1 MDLNL
6 KGKVAIVTG
15 GGQGIGRAISL
26 SMAEEGVK
34 VIIGDIDIPAASKV
48 VKEIQSQG
56 GIAEAIKTDVSIL
69 EEAKH
74 MAASVVDRY
83 GQIDILVNNAGIWI
97 LKPFSKTSK
106 DDWDREI
113 NIDFY
118 GVLNCTK
125 AVVET
130 MKEKKN
136 GKIINISSDAG
147 RVGEP
152 IQPIYSGV
160 KGGIIAFSKALA
172 KDVGRYRITVNT
184 VCPSMTETENMEAT
198 VKMDDET
205 RQRILKLYPLGR
217 FGTPQDVANIV
228 VFLASD
234 RSDYITGQTI
244 SCDGGYCML

>member
-1 MDLNL
+1 M
-6 KGKVAIVTG
+6 
-15 GGQGIGRAISL
+15 
-26 SMAEEGVK
+26 
-34 VIIGDIDIPAASKV
+34 

-56 GIAEAIKTDVSIL
+56 GNALAIKTDVTIL
-69 EEAKH
+69 EEAEH
-74 MAASVVDRY
+74 MATSVLNKY

-97 LKPFSKTSK
+97 LKPFSRTSK
-106 DDWDREI
+106 DDWDKEI
-113 NIDFY
+113 KTDFY

-130 MKEKKN
+130 MKEKKR
-136 GKIINISSDAG
+136 GKIINIASDAG

-160 KGGIIAFSKALA
+160 KGGIIAFGKALA
-172 KDVGRYRITVNT
+172 KDVGRYGITVNT

-228 VFLASD
+228 VFLASQ

-244 SCDGGYCML
+244 SCDGGYCMI